1 MAVLQGLHWGASHT
15 IICFLPLLY
24 LPLLCV
30 LLCCRPEHLDPIAVL
45 QDLREGTD
53 HTLINEYF
61 DAIERL
67 VTLVLEGQGQRAK
80 DEGLCDAVL
89 HLQEV
94 GRVVFDLCTS

>member
-1 MAVLQGLHWGASHT
+1 
-15 IICFLPLLY
+15 
-24 LPLLCV
+24 
-30 LLCCRPEHLDPIAVL
+30 VL

-53 HTLINEYF
+53 HTIINDYF
-61 DAIERL
+61 DTIEKL

-94 GRVVFDLCTS
+94 GGSEGLAIAAFAGNCLLAGQLSASRRCCADLLVCMKLRLP